1 MEAAEPIQIETPK
14 PSLDNTKID
23 FIEELKV
30 NKGNE
35 EYKIQ
40 FGIKENDL
48 AIKVENYNSEN
59 IYYYQSCYNVLDLQN
74 ISMAFSF
81 YKTIKDIISFLKNL
95 KYQIDEK
102 NNDLS
107 LKFNIFTPDGKSQI
121 IELNLKKCLPDTNH
135 LINYLL
141 EEIKT
146 IKINMKLSEENNKIE
161 RMNNESEIKTLKE
174 NNLKYQNEI
183 SYLKEENK
191 KLWEEINQIKKK
203 SKSPKKLDNLNY
215 FDSKILDSINS
226 IDFIIDYIRQNDKS
240 SNFKNIQLLYRGSR
254 DGDRTKTCHQ
264 LCDNK
269 QNVLIIMESDTGY
282 IFGGYS
288 KIGFKVNNNCAYKVD
303 NNSFLFSLNLKKV
316 YPVIKDKEVIC
327 HIGEEYGLCFN
338 SSLAFRDNFM
348 NNNKNNNIYSCIQSM
363 FNGFVDKYEMNG
375 GDSKFN
381 CKELEVFK
389 LI

>member
-14 PSLDNTKID
+14 PNIDNIKID

-48 AIKVENYNSEN
+48 AIKVVNYNSEN
-59 IYYYQSCYNVLDLQN
+59 IYYYQSCYNVLELQN

-81 YKTIKDIISFLKNL
+81 YKTIKDIITFLKNL

-135 LINYLL
+135 LIKYLL

-161 RMNNESEIKTLKE
+161 RMNKESEIKTLKE

-191 KLWEEINQIKKK
+191 KLWEEINQIKKI

-215 FDSKILDSINS
+215 LDSKIFDSINS

-269 QNVLIIMESDTGY
+269 QNILIVMKSDTGY

-288 KIGFKVNNNCAYKVD
+288 KIGFKVNNKCAYKVD

-327 HIGEEYGLCFN
+327 HIREEYGLCFD
-338 SSLAFRDNFM
+338 SSLTFRDNFM
-348 NNNKNNNIYSCIQSM
+348 NNKNNEIFFSIQSM
-363 FNGFVDKYEMNG
+363 FNGFVDKFEMNG
-375 GDSKFN
+375 GEREFK

>member
-1 MEAAEPIQIETPK
+1 MEAAEPIKIETPK

-40 FGIKENDL
+40 FGIKDNDL

-59 IYYYQSCYNVLDLQN
+59 IYYYQSCYNMLELQN
-74 ISMAFSF
+74 VSMVFSF

-191 KLWEEINQIKKK
+191 KLWEEINQIKKI
-203 SKSPKKLDNLNY
+203 SNSPRKLDNLNY
-215 FDSKILDSINS
+215 FDSTILDSINS
-226 IDFIIDYIRQNDKS
+226 INFIIDYIRQNDKS
-240 SNFKNIQLLYRGSR
+240 SNFNGIKLLYRGSR

-269 QNVLIIMESDTGY
+269 QNILIVMKSDTGY

-288 KIGFKVNNNCAYKVD
+288 KIGFKVNNNLEWKID
-303 NNSFLFSLNLKKV
+303 NNCFLFSLNLKKV
-316 YPVIKDKEVIC
+316 YPVIKDKKVIC
-327 HIGEEYGLCFN
+327 HIMDDCGLCFCN
-338 SSLAFRDNFM
+338 SLAFYDNFM
-348 NNNKNNNIYSCIQSM
+348 NNKRSSINFGPEQM

-375 GDSKFN
+375 GDSKFK

>member
-14 PSLDNTKID
+14 PNIDNIKID

-40 FGIKENDL
+40 FGIKDNDL

-135 LINYLL
+135 LIKYLL

-191 KLWEEINQIKKK
+191 KLWEEINQIKKI
-203 SKSPKKLDNLNY
+203 SKKLDNLNY

-240 SNFKNIQLLYRGSR
+240 SNFKNIQLLQRGSR

-264 LCDNK
+264 LCDDK
-269 QNVLIIMESDTGY
+269 QNILIVMKSDTGY

-288 KIGFKVNNNCAYKVD
+288 KIGFKVNNKYDYKVD

-316 YPVIKDKEVIC
+316 YPVIKYKGVIC
-327 HIGEEYGLCFN
+327 HISEEYGLCF
-338 SSLAFRDNFM
+338 SDSLAFRDNFM
-348 NNNKNNNIYSCIQSM
+348 NNKNNEIFSGIQSM

-375 GDSKFN
+375 GERIFK

>member
-1 MEAAEPIQIETPK
+1 MEAAEPIKIETPK
-14 PSLDNTKID
+14 PSIDDTKID

-48 AIKVENYNSEN
+48 AIKVVNYNSEN
-59 IYYYQSCYNVLDLQN
+59 IYYFQSCYNMIELQN
-74 ISMAFSF
+74 VSMAFSF
-81 YKTIKDIISFLKNL
+81 YKTIKDIISFLKNM

-135 LINYLL
+135 LIKYLL

-146 IKINMKLSEENNKIE
+146 IKHNMKSSEEKSKIE

-174 NNLKYQNEI
+174 NNLKNQNEI
-183 SYLKEENK
+183 LYIKEENK
-191 KLWEEINQIKKK
+191 KLWEEINQIKNI

-215 FDSKILDSINS
+215 LDSKIFDSINS

-240 SNFKNIQLLYRGSR
+240 SNFNGIKLLYRGSR

-269 QNVLIIMESDTGY
+269 QNVLIIMQSDTGH

-288 KIGFKVNNNCAYKVD
+288 KIGFKVKNIPEWKLDNNC
-303 NNSFLFSLNLKKV
+303 FLFSLDLKKI
-316 YPVIKDKEVIC
+316 YPVIKEEKIIC
-327 HIGEEYGLCFN
+327 HLGEESGLCFAH
-338 SSLAFRDNFM
+338 SLSFTDNFM
-348 NNNKNNNIYSCIQSM
+348 NRNDNRFYFKINKK
-363 FNGFVDKYEMNG
+363 FKGLKDTYEMNG
-375 GDSKFN
+375 GKDKFT
-381 CKELEVFK
+381 CKDLEVFQ
-389 LI
+389 LL